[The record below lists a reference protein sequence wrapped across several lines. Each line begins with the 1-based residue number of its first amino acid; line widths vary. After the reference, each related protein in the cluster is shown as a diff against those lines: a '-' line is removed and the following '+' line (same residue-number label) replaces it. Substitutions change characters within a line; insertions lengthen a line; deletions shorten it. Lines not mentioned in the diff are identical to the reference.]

1 MKRLM
6 SIGVILVAS
15 LVAAAC
21 GSSSS
26 GSGSSGNNA
35 KGPNGVLTIDNE
47 SGALWT
53 CNFNPYNL
61 SDVWLSL
68 GPTYEPLM
76 FVNSLQNGKI
86 TPWLAT
92 ADAWTNGN
100 KTLTFTI
107 RNGVKFSDGKPM

>member
-26 GSGSSGNNA
+26 GSGSGGNA
-35 KGPNGVLTIDNE
+35 KGPSGVLTISNE

-76 FVNSLQNGKI
+76 FVSSLQNGKI

-92 ADAWTNGN
+92 ADAWSNGN
-100 KTLTFTI
+100 KTL
-107 RNGVKFSDGKPM
+107 